1 MSRLQFYLASRKMLF
16 MATKR
21 SKSVARKLHAKPK
34 KIAGRGRKPEL
45 PVLSPSDPHYFAK
58 LGERGGEQTLAKN
71 GPAFFQ
77 YIARLSHEA
86 RRRNKIKR
94 QNDARGLP
102 TVYE

>member
-1 MSRLQFYLASRKMLF
+1 
-16 MATKR
+16 MAIRR
-21 SKSVARKLHAKPK
+21 SKSVARKLHAHPK
-34 KIAGRGRKPEL
+34 KRHGGGGRRKQEK
-45 PVLSPSDPHYFAK
+45 LSPSDPLYFAK
-58 LGERGGEQTLAKN
+58 LGERGGDKTLERK

-102 TVYE
+102 TTL